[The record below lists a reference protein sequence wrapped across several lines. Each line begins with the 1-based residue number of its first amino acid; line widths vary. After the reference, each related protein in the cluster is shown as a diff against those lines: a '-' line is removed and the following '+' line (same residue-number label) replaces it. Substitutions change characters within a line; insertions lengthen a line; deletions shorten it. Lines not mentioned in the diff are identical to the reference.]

1 MSETA
6 SIIVSQIDHVEMC
19 VPSRYKAAEW
29 YLNVLGLR
37 IIPEYEFWAE
47 DAGGPLMI
55 SSDGGSTKLA
65 LFRGNPPG
73 NRTTIGFHRVAFRV
87 SGEAFL
93 AFLDRLQDLELYDY
107 QERRLSRELV
117 ADHGRSFSLY
127 FLDPHG
133 YRLKVT
139 TYEMQIV
146 ENGLQKKS

>member
-1 MSETA
+1 MTSETQFRVA
-6 SIIVSQIDHVEMC
+6 QIDHAEMY
-19 VPSRYKAAEW
+19 VPGRYEAAEW
-29 YLNVLGLR
+29 YQKVLGLR

-47 DAGGPLMI
+47 DPGGPLMI

-93 AFLDRLQDLELYDY
+93 AFLDRLQVLELYDH

-127 FLDPHG
+127 FLDPYGH
-133 YRLKVT
+133 RLEVT
-139 TYEMQIV
+139 TYEMEIV
-146 ENGLQKKS
+146 ESGFQKKS